1 MEQPNNPQLQPP
13 QPPEPIQNPPQ
24 PPQLV
29 VPQAEPAAVPPQPQF
44 QPQLAPQPQPAFAP
58 QPQPAFAPQPMASPA
73 PMVQAGQGKP
83 KIGLLIGVIV
93 GVAVLI
99 AAAIAGFILLSGPTK
114 DDYKKSA
121 ATASDVVA
129 TYNGMS
135 ATYIST
141 SATETEIKNDLDT
154 LKANRSK
161 FDTQF
166 AELATQKA
174 ISRDDEINK
183 LYKAA
188 TDKKVKFDNAQ
199 NAQIEAY
206 EKILPLVIKIDSTPS
221 DASAYASMIST
232 LRGDLQALQLN
243 EQVNKDY
250 IASLVRDLKKVEALI
265 PTIVAGKEDYRKYDS
280 KATSDFYDTIDSLS
294 NDDRDWKSNMD
305 KLQSNGELR
314 DDLNKLED
322 ALFAKTVK

>member
-13 QPPEPIQNPPQ
+13 QLPEPIQNPPQ
-24 PPQLV
+24 SPQLV
-29 VPQAEPAAVPPQPQF
+29 APQAGPAAVPPQPQF
-44 QPQLAPQPQPAFAP
+44 QPQPAPQPQPAFTT
-58 QPQPAFAPQPMASPA
+58 QPQLAFAPQPVASPA
-73 PMVQAGQGKP
+73 PMEQSGQVKP
-83 KIGLLIGVIV
+83 KIGLIIGAVV

-121 ATASDVVA
+121 ATASDAVA
-129 TYNGMS
+129 SYNGMS

-141 SATETEIKNDLDT
+141 SATETELKNDLST
-154 LKANRSK
+154 LKTNRSK

-174 ISRDDEINK
+174 ISRDAEVNK

-188 TDKKVKFDNAQ
+188 TDKKVRFDNALD
-199 NAQIEAY
+199 AQIEAY
-206 EKILPLVIKIDSTPS
+206 EKILPLVIKMDSTTS
-221 DASAYASMIST
+221 DLSAYASMIST

-250 IASLVRDLKKVEALI
+250 INSLVRDLKKVEALI
-265 PTIVAGKEDYRKYDS
+265 PTIVAGRADYRKYDS
-280 KATSDFYDTIDSLS
+280 KATSDYYDTIDSLR
-294 NDDRDWKSNMD
+294 NDDRDWKSNME
-305 KLQSNGELR
+305 KLQSDGELR
-314 DDLNKLED
+314 DELNKLED
-322 ALFAKTVK
+322 ALVAKTVK